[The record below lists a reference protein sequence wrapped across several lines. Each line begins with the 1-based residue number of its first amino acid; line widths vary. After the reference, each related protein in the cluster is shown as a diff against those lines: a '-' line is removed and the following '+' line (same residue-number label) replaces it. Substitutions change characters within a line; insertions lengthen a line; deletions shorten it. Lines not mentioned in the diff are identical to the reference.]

1 MCGVALEKTIT
12 FTSGKHVRR
21 DREKVGVSLRGVRVF
36 HNEKHHLLISG
47 KIVPDALF
55 DVVHLPFFH
64 HDRRNLSESVSDA
77 VRDIERTLPLQQNE
91 QLVRFIMPLQ
101 IGDRFAAEFAGIVIQ
116 KRDPPAFIVD
126 QRPIAGAIIL
136 CYFNQVFLLKGL
148 LLSKSCLFQTVQ
160 RCFTRPLLPC
170 Y

>member
-12 FTSGKHVRR
+12 FTSGQHVRR

-47 KIVPDALF
+47 KIVPNALF

-101 IGDRFAAEFAGIVIQ
+101 IGDRFAAVFAGIVIQ

-126 QRPIAGAIIL
+126 QRPIAGA
-136 CYFNQVFLLKGL
+136 
-148 LLSKSCLFQTVQ
+148 
-160 RCFTRPLLPC
+160 RCRGTALIRGS
-170 Y
+170 